1 MCKLHHSLHLCYL
14 PKKTQ
19 TTFHYLFGISFSSV
33 LSCFSISS
41 SEKTKGLGLFLGNF
55 VSIYTLL
62 RNPCPLVC
70 RHFSFSP
77 VPTILHLHIPHVSG
91 SSPPMLYLYIYP
103 FRMSLYVVRASLI
116 HTCRIKSTENTALSG
131 ALLKKYRN
139 RSWFSHPIWNVP
151 HQPTFCTVLP
161 FSFSL

>member
-14 PKKTQ
+14 PKKPQ
-19 TTFHYLFGISFSSV
+19 TTFHYLFGISFSCV

-55 VSIYTLL
+55 GSIYTLL

-70 RHFSFSP
+70 RHFSFSL
-77 VPTILHLHIPHVSG
+77 VPTIPHIPHVSG

-103 FRMSLYVVRASLI
+103 FRMSLYVVRASLT
-116 HTCRIKSTENTALSG
+116 HTCRIKSTENTAVSG

-139 RSWFSHPIWNVP
+139 CSWFSHPIWNVP